1 MAEEKKSESKQL
13 KEKLFA
19 SKKHGA
25 LRMREDDQT
34 ACEALCKDYMAFL
47 NQSKTEREAC
57 ANAEA
62 LLKEHGFVPF
72 TPGMALKAGD
82 KVYQNNRGK
91 AMIAAIIGSAPI
103 TEGVR
108 LCAAHIDSPRL
119 DMKQNPLY
127 EDSELGLFKT
137 HYYGGIKKYQWT
149 AIPLSLHGVIIKAD
163 GSKVTVNIGEAEGD
177 PVFCVTDL
185 LPHLA
190 TEQMKRPSVG
200 LIRGE

>member
-25 LRMREDDQT
+25 LRMSEDDQT

-149 AIPLSLHGVIIKAD
+149 AIPLSLQDRK
-163 GSKVTVNIGEAEGD
+163 
-177 PVFCVTDL
+177 
-185 LPHLA
+185 
-190 TEQMKRPSVG
+190 SVV
-200 LIRGE
+200 

>member
-25 LRMREDDQT
+25 LRMSEDDQT
-34 ACEALCKDYMAFL
+34 ACETICKDYMAFL

-57 ANAEA
+57 ASAEA

-91 AMIAAIIGSAPI
+91 AMIAAHHWFCTDYRGRSA
-103 TEGVR
+103 
-108 LCAAHIDSPRL
+108 LCC
-119 DMKQNPLY
+119 
-127 EDSELGLFKT
+127 T
-137 HYYGGIKKYQWT
+137 H
-149 AIPLSLHGVIIKAD
+149 
-163 GSKVTVNIGEAEGD
+163 
-177 PVFCVTDL
+177 
-185 LPHLA
+185 
-190 TEQMKRPSVG
+190 
-200 LIRGE
+200 

>member
-25 LRMREDDQT
+25 LRMSEEEQT
-34 ACEALCKDYMAFL
+34 ACETICKDYMAFL

-127 EDSELGLFKT
+127 EDNELGLFKT
-137 HYYGGIKKYQWT
+137 HY
-149 AIPLSLHGVIIKAD
+149 LSLIHI
-163 GSKVTVNIGEAEGD
+163 
-177 PVFCVTDL
+177 
-185 LPHLA
+185 
-190 TEQMKRPSVG
+190 
-200 LIRGE
+200 

>member
-25 LRMREDDQT
+25 LRMSEDDQT

-82 KVYQNNRGK
+82 KV
-91 AMIAAIIGSAPI
+91 IISKYSGTQVKLDGVEYTI
-103 TEGVR
+103 TSVK
-108 LCAAHIDSPRL
+108 D
-119 DMKQNPLY
+119 
-127 EDSELGLFKT
+127 
-137 HYYGGIKKYQWT
+137 
-149 AIPLSLHGVIIKAD
+149 V
-163 GSKVTVNIGEAEGD
+163 
-177 PVFCVTDL
+177 
-185 LPHLA
+185 LA
-190 TEQMKRPSVG
+190 VVE
-200 LIRGE
+200 

>member
-1 MAEEKKSESKQL
+1 
-13 KEKLFA
+13 
-19 SKKHGA
+19 
-25 LRMREDDQT
+25 
-34 ACEALCKDYMAFL
+34 
-47 NQSKTEREAC
+47 
-57 ANAEA
+57 
-62 LLKEHGFVPF
+62 
-72 TPGMALKAGD
+72 
-82 KVYQNNRGK
+82 
-91 AMIAAIIGSAPI
+91 MIAAIIGSAPI

-200 LIRGE
+200 LIRGEELNVLVVRCRSRNPKKAKLSS